1 MIDQILHEHY
11 YTDVHIKISLLK
23 FFYWIL
29 KFFPLIIILT
39 RNAVEKLAFKSTK
52 NVIGS
57 LMMAKINGHLIII
70 NHWEMLPNTDL
81 GELSLI
87 GSKLTHS

>member
-1 MIDQILHEHY
+1 M
-11 YTDVHIKISLLK
+11 LLE
-23 FFYWIL
+23 FQ
-29 KFFPLIIILT
+29 PLIIFLT

-70 NHWEMLPNTDL
+70 NHIEMLPNTDM

>member
-1 MIDQILHEHY
+1 MRIFGQM
-11 YTDVHIKISLLK
+11 LLSSNY
-23 FFYWIL
+23 FQRNGLNFI
-29 KFFPLIIILT
+29 FSQEFNIPPFDCILT
-39 RNAVEKLAFKSTK
+39 RNALEKLAFKSTK

-70 NHWEMLPNTDL
+70 NHIEILPNTDL